1 MSADRTAVLARQ
13 AADPTPPTRP
23 GTTGGPPRRPREDRG
38 RRLFLVGMLAP
49 MTVLLLAFTLY
60 PFVSVLVGSLRR
72 NDLTRP
78 DEQGFA
84 GLANFADALS
94 EPGLLRAVLL
104 TVGMVLV
111 AVVAEFALG
120 TLAASLLWRPL
131 RGSRLYLA
139 LLVLPFG
146 ATPVAAYLSWRLM
159 LNPDGGQINATLG
172 ALGLPTPGW
181 TSEPM
186 LAVVALVVVD
196 IWQWAPFI
204 TLVMLAG
211 LKSLPDETFEAG
223 ALDGANAVQRL
234 VRIALPM
241 LKPLVAFVVTIRAI
255 DAIRTFDSI
264 WIITGGGPGAAT
276 ETLVVRIYRTA
287 FNDLHIGEASALGL
301 LLLVVLFI
309 LGKRFAAPALQR
321 LEH

>member
-1 MSADRTAVLARQ
+1 MSADQTAVLPQPATGP
-13 AADPTPPTRP
+13 APEVRP
-23 GTTGGPPRRPREDRG
+23 GAAGGRPRPPDNRG

-49 MTVLLLAFTLY
+49 MTALLLAFTVY
-60 PFVSVLVGSLRR
+60 PFVSVLVGSLRH

-78 DEQGFA
+78 DQQGFA
-84 GLANFADALS
+84 GLGNFANALQ
-94 EPGLLRAVLL
+94 EPGLLRAFLL
-104 TVGMVLV
+104 TVGMVVV
-111 AVVAEFALG
+111 AVAVEFALG

-131 RGSRLYLA
+131 FGSRLYLA

-159 LNPDGGQINATLG
+159 LNPDGGQVNATLA

-196 IWQWAPFI
+196 IWQWAPFV
-204 TLVMLAG
+204 TLIMLAG
-211 LKSLPDETFEAG
+211 LKSLPEETFEAG
-223 ALDGANAVQRL
+223 ALDGANAFQRL
-234 VRIALPM
+234 VRLALPM

-255 DAIRTFDSI
+255 DAVRTFDSI
-264 WIITGGGPGAAT
+264 WIITGGGPGDAT

-301 LLLVVLFI
+301 LLLVVLF
-309 LGKRFAAPALQR
+309 LVGKRFAAPALQR

>member
-1 MSADRTAVLARQ
+1 MSADRTAVLSRQ
-13 AADPTPPTRP
+13 AAGSPPAAPP
-23 GTTGGPPRRPREDRG
+23 GTTRRTPRPDDRRS
-38 RRLFLVGMLAP
+38 RRLFLIGMLAP
-49 MTVLLLAFTLY
+49 MTVLLLAFTVY
-60 PFVSVLVGSLRR
+60 PFVSVLVNSLRH
-72 NDLTRP
+72 NNLTRP

-84 GLANFADALS
+84 GLTNFANTVQ
-94 EPGLLRAVLL
+94 EPGLLRALLL

-159 LNPDGGQINATLG
+159 LNPDGGQINA
-172 ALGLPTPGW
+172 ALAAVGLPTPGW

-211 LKSLPDETFEAG
+211 LKSLPDETFEAA
-223 ALDGANAVQRL
+223 ALDGASALQRL

-255 DAIRTFDSI
+255 DAVRTFDSI

-309 LGKRFAAPALQR
+309 VGKRFAAPALQR